1 MSFSSYLH
9 FFFGD
14 EMNVAASA
22 GRGLPFLMSFFF
34 EREMVNCSGWNLKAL
49 SSTLSN
55 GLRLIES
62 EHIAVMPVCSAPSF
76 WVERRCSNFF
86 SGGPLSMIGVTFAP
100 FWKKSGVPIGLNLT
114 VTYWWVGGKAR
125 KVHVSQTASGCAGDA
140 DGFEAQR
147 VRCANR
153 VGGK

>member
-1 MSFSSYLH
+1 MH

-14 EMNVAASA
+14 AMNVAASA
-22 GRGLPFLMSFFF
+22 AGRLSFLVSFFF
-34 EREMVNCSGWNLKAL
+34 DLEMVNCSGWNLKVQ
-49 SSTLSN
+49 SPTLLN
-55 GLRLIES
+55 GLRLMES
-62 EHIAVMPVCSAPSF
+62 EHITAMPVCSAPSF

-86 SGGPLSMIGVTFAP
+86 SGGPLPMIGVTFAP